1 MGILTVD
8 SRHMQRKHKRVQFDV
23 LVSRTADEPFVSVGQ
38 IDGELDGFITIQS
51 LKAEGSQ
58 TFANS
63 EGFNNIIRFS
73 VATQSLLDNTSIFN
87 IETIDKG
94 LWYVQFKEVYG
105 TINFVTPFPVS
116 LKITAGIRTGNH
128 KSQST
133 LIETFFY
140 TTDLDWIKDSRPPAP
155 LLIKPEKLATGNPPH
170 PPSQTIDLSDGITF
184 RLSNPAVKPIL
195 QELTLYDI
203 RIYSDAF
210 QQNEVASK
218 LNLTKS
224 QIIDADYI
232 VTSNTQLTGF
242 SNLERGR
249 KYYVR
254 IIAKYLGLESPPL
267 DFSIAFGFT
276 APSLSDYP
284 TSIEYPT
291 QTSFQVTAQRN
302 TGNANN
308 ANANQVEFEW
318 YIGVDV
324 QGIVS
329 SVYNNAGQATGTF
342 QIPSGLDSGN
352 TIFVK
357 ARSRNSVVIGE
368 WSNEIEISVT
378 LFRPPPEILS
388 FSATTDKV
396 ALDAEPTEDVFF
408 SLSFSYSDS
417 FGGLANWQINRWD
430 TVNNVPIGSP
440 ISSGVQTANPH
451 IVPSIQLSPLPTVT
465 TKEVITYRLRVF
477 NPNGQSVHSDL
488 TITFIPRPSL
498 QYVRWFLN
506 PNRAVYQGVSNT
518 TSPANAVNNPVGSWY
533 SSQGDTFLYVLQ
545 ENAGN
550 RPTIQEPIGLNGR
563 RTVFCTAG
571 GGRFLIRPVQ
581 GEITPSQTVFND
593 VSHCEKF
600 TVIMVSNFTVSGGT
614 TYGNV
619 CSFKRD
625 GAGANI
631 VAFGVEDAG
640 NAFGFRVG
648 ALRTDQI
655 NFGAPANK
663 FGVVCVTY
671 DADSGH
677 RMKLYYNR
685 LTLNTPFTPN
695 AQSTV
700 AGSLRAVADGGL
712 GINARIYG
720 SDGGEA
726 TGEGSNSRHIGHI
739 IIFTKVLSAQEI
751 VDWSE
756 WLQAIYKFS
765 TA

>member
-267 DFSIAFGFT
+267 DFAIAFGFT

-291 QTSFQVTAQRN
+291 QTSFQVTVQRN
-302 TGNANN
+302 TANANN

-318 YIGVDV
+318 RIGVDV

-342 QIPSGLDSGN
+342 QIPSGLNLGN

-396 ALDAEPTEDVFF
+396 ALDAEPTENVFF
-408 SLSFSYSDS
+408 SLSFSYRDD
-417 FGGLANWQINRWD
+417 FGGLANWQIHRWD

-451 IVPSIQLSPLPTVT
+451 SVPSIPLPLSTLPPIT
-465 TKEVITYRLRVF
+465 TKTVITYRLRVF
-477 NPNGQSVHSDL
+477 NPNGQSVYRDL

-506 PNRAVYQGVSNT
+506 PHRAVYQGVSNT
-518 TSPANAVNNPVGSWY
+518 TTPANVGNPVGSWY
-533 SSQGDTFLYVLQ
+533 SSQGDTTLYVLQ
-545 ENAGN
+545 NDEDR
-550 RPTIQEPIGLNGR
+550 RPTIRELIEGGR
-563 RTVFCTAG
+563 RTVFFQG
-571 GGRFLIRPVQ
+571 GGGQFLIRPFQ
-581 GEITPSQTVFND
+581 GETSNQTVFNEQ
-593 VSHCEKF
+593 SHRRKF
-600 TVIMVSNFTVSGGT
+600 TVIMVSDFTTANPAS
-614 TYGNV
+614 YGNV
-619 CSFKRD
+619 CTFKR
-625 GAGANI
+625 ANSNDI
-631 VAFGVEDAG
+631 VAFGLENSLSSVGFVVG
-640 NAFGFRVG
+640 NSRANGISFS
-648 ALRTDQI
+648 AAI
-655 NFGAPANK
+655 NK
-663 FGVVCVTY
+663 FGVICVTY
-671 DADSGH
+671 DADSLPN
-677 RMKLYYNR
+677 RLKLYYNR
-685 LTLNTPFTPN
+685 LTLDTPFTPD

-700 AGSLRAVADGGL
+700 AGSLRAVADDGL
-712 GINARIYG
+712 GINARIFA
-720 SDGGEA
+720 SDGGVA
-726 TGEGSNSRHIGHI
+726 TGSESVPRHIGHI
-739 IIFTKVLSAQEI
+739 IIFTEVLSAQEI

-756 WLQAIYKFS
+756 WLKAIYKFS

>member
-267 DFSIAFGFT
+267 DFAIAFGFT

-284 TSIEYPT
+284 TSIVYPT
-291 QTSFQVTAQRN
+291 QLSFQVTAQRN
-302 TGNANN
+302 TANANN

-318 YIGVDV
+318 RIGVDV

-329 SVYNNAGQATGTF
+329 AVYNNAGQARGIF
-342 QIPSGLDSGN
+342 QIPIGLNSGN

-378 LFRPPPEILS
+378 LYRPLPIILS

-396 ALDAEPTEDVFF
+396 ALDAEPTENVFF
-408 SLSFSYSDS
+408 SLSFSYSDD
-417 FGGLANWQINRWD
+417 FGGLARFQILRLD
-430 TVNNVPIGSP
+430 TGELIY
-440 ISSGVQTANPH
+440 SGVQISNTNPYN
-451 IVPSIQLSPLPTVT
+451 VPSIQLSSIPSFHIKTV
-465 TKEVITYRLRVF
+465 VTYRLLVF
-477 NPNGQSVHSDL
+477 NPNGQSVYRDL

-506 PNRAVYQGVSNT
+506 PHRAVYQGVSNT
-518 TSPANAVNNPVGSWY
+518 TTPADSVGNPVGSWY
-533 SSQGDTFLYVLQ
+533 SSQGDPTLYVLQ

-550 RPTIQEPIGLNGR
+550 RPTIRELIEGGR
-563 RTVFCTAG
+563 RTVFFQG
-571 GGRFLIRPVQ
+571 GGGQFLIRPFQ
-581 GEITPSQTVFND
+581 NGTSNQTVFNEQ
-593 VSHCEKF
+593 SHRAKF
-600 TVIMVSNFTVSGGT
+600 TVIMVSDFTTANTVSF
-614 TYGNV
+614 GNV
-619 CSFKRD
+619 CTFKR
-625 GAGANI
+625 ANYNDF
-631 VAFGVEDAG
+631 VVFGLENSFSSVGFVVG
-640 NAFGFRVG
+640 N
-648 ALRTDQI
+648 LRADEI
-655 NFGAPANK
+655 RFSAAINK
-663 FGVVCVTY
+663 FGVICVTY
-671 DADSGH
+671 DADSLPN
-677 RMKLYYNR
+677 RLKLYYNR
-685 LTLNTPFTPN
+685 LTLDTPFTPD

-700 AGSLRAVADGGL
+700 AGSLRAVADDGL

-720 SDGGEA
+720 RDGGEA
-726 TGEGSNSRHIGHI
+726 TGLGSASRHIGHI
-739 IIFTKVLSAQEI
+739 IIFTELLSAQEI

>member
-1 MGILTVD
+1 MIEAVLRRSEGRLYRGYARVYVRRHGDVDDDFRTEISFIQDLVITEESIGYEDSYGQLHPIEVRSDCLFSLRQLSKEERKFLYHEAVLNAMDYRVVFYMRSISGEARLVRQYENQYISPILKQSGRSQYQVQLSMLFSPQEANEHFEIVEPPQSPVYVYPEND
-8 SRHMQRKHKRVQFDV
+8 NVVLRSSEQVRVRVRVQVGGRLFLGV
-23 LVSRTADEPFVSVGQ
+23 RVRGSVSV
-38 IDGELDGFITIQS
+38 
-51 LKAEGSQ
+51 
-58 TFANS
+58 
-63 EGFNNIIRFS
+63 
-73 VATQSLLDNTSIFN
+73 
-87 IETIDKG
+87 
-94 LWYVQFKEVYG
+94 
-105 TINFVTPFPVS
+105 
-116 LKITAGIRTGNH
+116 
-128 KSQST
+128 
-133 LIETFFY
+133 
-140 TTDLDWIKDSRPPAP
+140 
-155 LLIKPEKLATGNPPH
+155 
-170 PPSQTIDLSDGITF
+170 
-184 RLSNPAVKPIL
+184 L
-195 QELTLYDI
+195 QEW
-203 RIYSDAF
+203 
-210 QQNEVASK
+210 NEVADVMNGWVLSGVSGYLEK
-218 LNLTKS
+218 EFVYGGGESGVLYEFFGRVRYFNQDSFETTRL
-224 QIIDADYI
+224 
-232 VTSNTQLTGF
+232 VCRRF
-242 SNLERGR
+242 S
-249 KYYVR
+249 
-254 IIAKYLGLESPPL
+254 
-267 DFSIAFGFT
+267 
-276 APSLSDYP
+276 APILSDYP

-291 QTSFQVTAQRN
+291 QTSFQVTVQRN

-318 YIGVDV
+318 RIGVNV

-329 SVYNNAGQATGTF
+329 AVYNNAGQATGTF

>member
-267 DFSIAFGFT
+267 DFAIAFGFT

-291 QTSFQVTAQRN
+291 NTLFQVTAQRN
-302 TGNANN
+302 TANANN

-318 YIGVDV
+318 RIGVNV

-329 SVYNNAGQATGTF
+329 SVYNNAGQATGIF
-342 QIPSGLDSGN
+342 QIPSGLNSGN

-378 LFRPPPEILS
+378 LYRPLPIILS

-396 ALDAEPTEDVFF
+396 ALDAEPTENVFF
-408 SLSFSYSDS
+408 SLSFSYSDY
-417 FGGLANWQINRWD
+417 FGGLARFQILRLD
-430 TVNNVPIGSP
+430 TGELIY
-440 ISSGVQTANPH
+440 SGVQISNTNPYN
-451 IVPSIQLSPLPTVT
+451 VPSIQLSSIPSFSTKTV
-465 TKEVITYRLRVF
+465 VAYRLLVF
-477 NPNGQSVHSDL
+477 NPNGQSVYRDL

-506 PNRAVYQGVSNT
+506 PHRAVYQGVSNT
-518 TSPANAVNNPVGSWY
+518 TTPADSVGNPVGSWY

-545 ENAGN
+545 NNLSN
-550 RPTIQEPIGLNGR
+550 RPTIQEPSGLNGR
-563 RTVFCTAG
+563 RTVFCVAG

-581 GEITPSQTVFND
+581 GGSATQTVFD
-593 VSHCEKF
+593 TASHREKF
-600 TVIMVSNFTVSGGT
+600 TVIMVSNFTTAVSDNL
-614 TYGNV
+614 GNV
-619 CSFKRD
+619 CTFKR
-625 GAGANI
+625 I
-631 VAFGVEDAG
+631 PSSELVVFGSELVGDLYFFVG
-640 NAFGFRVG
+640 NSKVSQLL
-648 ALRTDQI
+648 ALNESI
-655 NFGAPANK
+655 NK

-671 DADSGH
+671 DADSAN
-677 RMKLYYNR
+677 RLKLYYNKF
-685 LTLNTPFTPN
+685 TLPITPN
-695 AQSTV
+695 VNSTSI
-700 AGSLRAVADGGL
+700 GSVRAVDDNGL
-712 GINARIYG
+712 GINAAIRI
-720 SDGGEA
+720 SDGG
-726 TGEGSNSRHIGHI
+726 TPPLVGSASRHIGHI
-739 IIFTKVLSAQEI
+739 IIFKKVLTDQEI
-751 VDWSE
+751 VNWSE
-756 WLQAIYKFS
+756 WLQAVYKFS
-765 TA
+765 SA